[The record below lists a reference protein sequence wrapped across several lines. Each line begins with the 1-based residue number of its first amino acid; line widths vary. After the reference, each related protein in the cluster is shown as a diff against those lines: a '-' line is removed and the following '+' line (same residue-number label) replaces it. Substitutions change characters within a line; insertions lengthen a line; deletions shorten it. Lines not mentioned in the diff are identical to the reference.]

1 MVERKIL
8 LNPGPATT
16 TDTVKLA
23 QVVPDICP
31 REAEFGQVMRELGQG
46 LLQIVHAAPEKYS
59 CVLFCGS
66 GTLVIEACVTSLVPA
81 GKKMLFVNN
90 GSYTSRAVE
99 IAKACGVPYVELQ
112 LPIDKPAD
120 ISRVAQALEV
130 DKDIAVVYT
139 THQET
144 GTGLLNPIREIGQL
158 AHAHGA
164 WMVADTISTLAM
176 RPIDVEHDNLD
187 FCMSS
192 AQKGL
197 QAMAGLSFIIGRTD
211 YIKASQVFP
220 RHSYYSNIYLQ
231 YDSFERSGQMRF
243 TPPVQVIYAAR
254 QALKE
259 YFAEGETG
267 KWQRHQKTMAAIHA
281 GLAELGLREVLP
293 HDYQAGLVATVRYP
307 DDPGWDFTQV
317 HDYCYAHGFTI
328 YPGKMQQVG
337 TFRLCALGDI
347 TSEDIKDFFVVF
359 RKALDQLGIVLPVH
373 YGV

>member
-16 TDTVKLA
+16 TDTVKMA

-31 REAEFGQVMRELGQG
+31 REAEFGQVMRELGEG
-46 LLQIVHAAPEKYS
+46 LLHIVHAAPEKYS

-81 GKKMLFVNN
+81 GKKMLFINN

-99 IAKACGVPYVELQ
+99 IAEACGVPYLELR
-112 LPIDKPAD
+112 LPIDEPAD
-120 ISRVAQALEV
+120 IGRVKQALES
-130 DKDIAVVYT
+130 DKDIAVVYI

-144 GTGLLNPIREIGQL
+144 GTGLLNPIREIGRI

-176 RPIDVEHDNLD
+176 RPIDIERDNLD

-192 AQKGL
+192 AQKGI
-197 QAMAGLSFIIGRTD
+197 QAMTGLSFLIGRTD
-211 YIKASQVFP
+211 CIKASQVFP
-220 RHSYYSNIYLQ
+220 CHSYYSNIYLQ

-259 YFAEGETG
+259 YFAEGEND
-267 KWQRHQKTMAAIHA
+267 KWRRHQKTMAAIHA
-281 GLAELGLREVLP
+281 GLSELGFHEVLP
-293 HDYQAGLVATVRYP
+293 HDYQAGLVAAVLYP
-307 DDPGWDFTQV
+307 DDPNWDFAQV
-317 HDYCYAHGFTI
+317 HDYCYVRGFTI
-328 YPGKMQQVG
+328 YPGKMQQLG
-337 TFRLCALGDI
+337 TFRICALGAITTRDI
-347 TSEDIKDFFVVF
+347 RDFFVIF
-359 RKALDQLGIVLPVH
+359 REALANISVTVPVK
-373 YGV
+373 YE